1 MEPDELEG
9 QAANWCERL
18 SHLPSHAIPI
28 GKPLLRASADASWE
42 KSLALEEF
50 AEPTC
55 FTTKGFADGVREVI
69 AATASKR
76 AAPATDTRLGRVDC
90 GR

>member
-9 QAANWCERL
+9 RAANWCERL
-18 SHLPSHAIPI
+18 SRLPSHAIPI

-42 KSLALEEF
+42 QSLALEEF

-69 AATASKR
+69 AATASSEPR
-76 AAPATDTRLGRVDC
+76 DGHPLRPR
-90 GR
+90 